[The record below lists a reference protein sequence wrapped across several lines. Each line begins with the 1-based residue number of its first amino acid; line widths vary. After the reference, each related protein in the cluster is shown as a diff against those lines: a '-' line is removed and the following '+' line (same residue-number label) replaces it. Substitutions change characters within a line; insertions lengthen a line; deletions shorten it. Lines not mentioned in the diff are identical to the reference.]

1 MTTKVN
7 LVLEDEVKHRL
18 DQLVPPGQRSRFANE
33 AIREK
38 LEQLRRR
45 QAVQTLAELRGRVEP
60 VPTSEII
67 ASLRAARDEAR

>member
-7 LVLEDEVKHRL
+7 LVLEDEVKHKL
-18 DQLVPPGQRSRFANE
+18 DQLVPAGQRSRFANE

-60 VPTSEII
+60 VPTSETV
-67 ASLRAARDEAR
+67 AMLRAARDEAR